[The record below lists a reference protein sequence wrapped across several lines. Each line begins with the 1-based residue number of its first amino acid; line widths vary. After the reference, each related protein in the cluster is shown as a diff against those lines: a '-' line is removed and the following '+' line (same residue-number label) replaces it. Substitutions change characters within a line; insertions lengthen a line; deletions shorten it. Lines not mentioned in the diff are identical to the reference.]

1 MYGFCNGPAFS
12 SGEGKFEGFSRFS
25 MFFRSFEH
33 QDRFPIVFSQT
44 KCVWGPLRKC
54 TDPYESI
61 PSAFPCEIMRF
72 PHFPNR
78 FSKISVINSIT
89 ICSDPEISKFSACGG
104 LQTCFSCVFK
114 ICIQIWGY
122 AEIRTK
128 TLVSIISIFAFGH

>member
-25 MFFRSFEH
+25 MFFRSFEY
-33 QDRFPIVFSQT
+33 QDRFPIVFSRA

-72 PHFPNR
+72 QHFPNR
-78 FSKISVINSIT
+78 FSKISVIKS
-89 ICSDPEISKFSACGG
+89 
-104 LQTCFSCVFK
+104 
-114 ICIQIWGY
+114 
-122 AEIRTK
+122 
-128 TLVSIISIFAFGH
+128 VSICNVTCGRQCVIFVFGSDLIIKGSLVQILVRIPRGFLVLRQN

>member
-61 PSAFPCEIMRF
+61 PSAFPFEIMRF

-78 FSKISVINSIT
+78 FSKISVIKS
-89 ICSDPEISKFSACGG
+89 
-104 LQTCFSCVFK
+104 
-114 ICIQIWGY
+114 
-122 AEIRTK
+122 
-128 TLVSIISIFAFGH
+128 ISIGSVTLLVGGVNVCNMRVIYTFRVLELIGCLSKCDFWNLWEIWDLL